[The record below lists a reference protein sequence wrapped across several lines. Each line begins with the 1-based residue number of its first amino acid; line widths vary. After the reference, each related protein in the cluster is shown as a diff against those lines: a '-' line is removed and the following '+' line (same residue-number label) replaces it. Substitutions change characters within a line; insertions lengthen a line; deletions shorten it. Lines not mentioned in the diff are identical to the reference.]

1 MANWKKVLVSGSDIE
16 INEIQATGGITASN
30 IDPNST
36 GGGEDHVLVI
46 NSDGHVLKRA
56 QSDVQ
61 GVTTAVFTLTGS
73 AGNTTA
79 SFDATG
85 DALHL
90 SSSNG
95 DFTIT
100 VDSSSN
106 ANITSI
112 DFNFKNAVVSGAAQI
127 ANAISG
133 AFGAIS
139 GNLHT
144 TSQSLETI
152 SGALHIASG
161 NLYLL
166 SSSFVVASGNL
177 YSTSQSLEVVSGNLY
192 STSQSL
198 ENVSGNLYQT
208 STSLETISSS
218 LVSVSSSVS
227 TINVENDGF
236 ALSGSIIGTPNQIK
250 LTADAGRVKQD
261 ADFTLTTNVSDAT
274 ADTTTLNAT
283 TTVSPA
289 GGTGLTLT
297 FTTTAENAIDENS
310 ISVHT
315 AGTGY
320 SVDDVITIPAAQI
333 PGATT
338 DAVLD
343 ALTATQ
349 ITTTN
354 KGFQIGLVDDVQITG
369 SLVVSK
375 SLTADSLTLLG
386 LSLIDNNAAVISGSN
401 IFGSDA
407 ETDFHQFT
415 GSVNFGGGITGS
427 TIPVDNSRVVKDLL
441 AVTSDGHFV
450 KVGTGI
456 HAAISGAIDAATSSL
471 SSSIAVVS
479 GNLYTTS
486 QSIGVVSGNLY
497 TTSQS
502 IGVVSGNLYTTS
514 QSLVVVSGNLYTTSQ
529 SLEVVSG
536 NLYTTSQSLE
546 VVSGNLYT
554 TSQSLEVVSGNLYT
568 TSQSLEVV
576 SGNLYTTSQS
586 LEVVSGNL
594 YTTSQSISTISGNLY
609 TTSQSLGAISGNLYS
624 TSQSLETLSSSVFSV
639 SALATAN
646 SSALQNLGSITGDVT
661 GTHVSMSVLG
671 IQGVAISANEAAQIA
686 EIGDATTISATQWGY
701 LAALNQSLTTD
712 SNVEFD
718 NLTVE
723 NLTVTSTTTNINT
736 TNLNV
741 SDRFILL
748 NSHSLAAEDAEWS
761 PQDGGIVVQLSG
773 SYAGTK
779 VGTALYYDNT
789 EERWALVGSASNAS
803 GDATGLVPDQ
813 LIVSVKTAAGLPGS
827 NPVDFGNDNDS
838 WYGMM
843 HIDTNDTDGDGN
855 NIYIYA

>member
-16 INEIQATGGITASN
+16 INEIQATGGITASG
-30 IDPNST
+30 IDPSNT
-36 GGGEDHVLVI
+36 GGGSDHVLVI

-61 GVTTAVFTLTGS
+61 GVTTAIFTLTGS
-73 AGNTTA
+73 AGDNTA

-100 VDSSSN
+100 VDSSSV
-106 ANITSI
+106 ANVTSL
-112 DFNFKNAVVSGAAQI
+112 DFNFTNNVVSGAAQI
-127 ANAISG
+127 ANEISG

-139 GNLHT
+139 GNLYT
-144 TSQSLETI
+144 TSQSLETLSTAYTGI
-152 SGALHIASG
+152 SASYALSESILGTANEIKVTGTGENDITIGLPQNVHVSGALT
-161 NLYLL
+161 
-166 SSSFVVASGNL
+166 V
-177 YSTSQSLEVVSGNLY
+177 TS
-192 STSQSL
+192 
-198 ENVSGNLYQT
+198 
-208 STSLETISSS
+208 
-218 LVSVSSSVS
+218 
-227 TINVENDGF
+227 
-236 ALSGSIIGTPNQIK
+236 
-250 LTADAGRVKQD
+250 
-261 ADFTLTTNVSDAT
+261 
-274 ADTTTLNAT
+274 
-283 TTVSPA
+283 
-289 GGTGLTLT
+289 
-297 FTTTAENAIDENS
+297 
-310 ISVHT
+310 
-315 AGTGY
+315 
-320 SVDDVITIPAAQI
+320 
-333 PGATT
+333 
-338 DAVLD
+338 
-343 ALTATQ
+343 
-349 ITTTN
+349 
-354 KGFQIGLVDDVQITG
+354 
-369 SLVVSK
+369 SLVVSQ
-375 SLTADSLTLLG
+375 SITADTLTLTG
-386 LSLIDNNAAVISGSN
+386 LSLIDNNAAIISGSN
-401 IFGSDA
+401 VFGSDNGDVHA
-407 ETDFHQFT
+407 FT
-415 GSVNFGGGITGS
+415 GSVSISGS
-427 TIPVDNSRVVKDLL
+427 ISSSTLPTINDRVVKDLL
-441 AVTSDGHFV
+441 AVSVDGGFV
-450 KVGTGI
+450 RVGTNI
-456 HAAISGAIDAATSSL
+456 HAAISGAFNEA
-471 SSSIAVVS
+471 SSSI
-479 GNLYTTS
+479 TS
-486 QSIGVVSGNLY
+486 SIGALALAAESSG
-497 TTSQS
+497 
-502 IGVVSGNLYTTS
+502 
-514 QSLVVVSGNLYTTSQ
+514 SLLN
-529 SLEVVSG
+529 
-536 NLYTTSQSLE
+536 
-546 VVSGNLYT
+546 
-554 TSQSLEVVSGNLYT
+554 VVSGNLYT

-639 SALATAN
+639 SAIATAN

-671 IQGVAISANEAAQIA
+671 IQGVAISANEATQIA
-686 EIGDATTISATQWGY
+686 EIGDTTTISSQQWGY

-748 NSHSLAAEDAEWS
+748 NSHSLAAEDSNWS
-761 PQDGGIVVQLSG
+761 PADGGIVVQLSG
-773 SYAGTK
+773 SYAGAK

-803 GDATGLVPDQ
+803 GDASGLNPDQ
-813 LIVSVKTAAGLPGS
+813 FIVSVKTEAGSPGS